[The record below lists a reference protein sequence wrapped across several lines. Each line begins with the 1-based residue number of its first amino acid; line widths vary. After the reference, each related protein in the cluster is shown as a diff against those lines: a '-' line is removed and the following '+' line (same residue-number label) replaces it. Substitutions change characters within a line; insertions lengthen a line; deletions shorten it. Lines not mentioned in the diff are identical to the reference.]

1 MKRSITKHS
10 LSVTLTLVSD
20 TVEESSN
27 ASSLFGP
34 VRAGLIT
41 SQGTLGAQHT
51 ELLNYCLR
59 SLEILQSKSYTGY
72 AISKKDI
79 VTLRALHFTTAI
91 EQGGINENRS

>member
-20 TVEESSN
+20 TVEESNN

-34 VRAGLIT
+34 VRAGLTT

-59 SLEILQSKSYTGY
+59 SLEILQSKYYTD
-72 AISKKDI
+72 SDTFSI
-79 VTLRALHFTTAI
+79 VMPTQLASHFTTAI
-91 EQGGINENRS
+91 EQGGIE